1 MALTGWRS
9 ALERWRSVGQT
20 AELGRNEARV
30 VNLVTQAVWVS
41 RITVARNHAMGVTSR
56 AESYVPVRFFYN

>member
-1 MALTGWRS
+1 VALTGWRS

-41 RITVARNHAMGVTSR
+41 RITVARNHGR
-56 AESYVPVRFFYN
+56 H

>member
-30 VNLVTQAVWVS
+30 VNLNLVTQAVWVS
-41 RITVARNHAMGVTSR
+41 RITVARNHGR
-56 AESYVPVRFFYN
+56 H